1 LSAGASAQGKAVTA
15 EIALHLRTIEP
26 IGVRWLPGGML
37 ARREET
43 MALETATRRA
53 NEAPQDAW
61 ERWRREH
68 AKLLERAT
76 GPQRI
81 LLEAAVRFVAVLA
94 AQSILLRAAAYFLLQ
109 ADMGLTPA
117 QVGAAV
123 GRTDRAMR
131 TVRALAAHEMLD
143 SIWAELGRHRQ
154 PRLHPEHAGP
164 IAKYLVDH
172 PRCTQPEVVAFIA
185 SKLKINIEL
194 QTLRRFLE
202 VYGLEVF
209 RPDHDRGGAKE
220 ADVSRPSSSGAPTS
234 GAPSSSCRPHSP

>member
-1 LSAGASAQGKAVTA
+1 LSAGKSAQGKAVTA

-43 MALETATRRA
+43 MALETATMRA

-61 ERWRREH
+61 ERWQREH

-76 GPQRI
+76 GSQRI
-81 LLEAAVRFVAVLA
+81 LLEAAVRFVAVMA
-94 AQSILLRAAAYFLLQ
+94 AQPILLRLAAFFLLH
-109 ADMGLTPA
+109 AGMDLTPA

-131 TVRALAAHEMLD
+131 TVRASSAQDVLA

-154 PRLHPEHAGP
+154 PKLHAEHAGP
-164 IAKYLVDH
+164 IAKYLVEH
-172 PRCTQPEVVAFIA
+172 PPCRRSEVVAFLA
-185 SKLKINIEL
+185 NELKVDIDVP
-194 QTLRRFLE
+194 TLSRFLE
-202 VYGLEVF
+202 
-209 RPDHDRGGAKE
+209 A
-220 ADVSRPSSSGAPTS
+220 
-234 GAPSSSCRPHSP
+234 